1 MEKKLELL
9 ERIRI
14 VTKKRIFQI
23 YIRVLILP
31 VNKQEEFY
39 YFHWMIIL

>member
-9 ERIRI
+9 E
-14 VTKKRIFQI
+14 KKRIFQI